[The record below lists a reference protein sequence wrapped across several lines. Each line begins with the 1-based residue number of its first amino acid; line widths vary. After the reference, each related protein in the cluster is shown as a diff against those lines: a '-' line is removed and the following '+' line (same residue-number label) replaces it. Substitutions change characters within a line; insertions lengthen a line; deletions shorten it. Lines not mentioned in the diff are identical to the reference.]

1 MGEWPWRTDG
11 DVEVQRIHA
20 IRLQHTQVYIGNVAQ
35 RKSAS
40 VIEGW
45 VGGSNPSIAT
55 TNHNQS
61 NNNKMKA
68 IIEKET
74 VTEKIMGNV
83 AVDKDGKKVIDC
95 IGIDKI
101 TVTIRFLS
109 IPVYRKTTILNQHQA

>member
-1 MGEWPWRTDG
+1 
-11 DVEVQRIHA
+11 
-20 IRLQHTQVYIGNVAQ
+20 
-35 RKSAS
+35 
-40 VIEGW
+40 
-45 VGGSNPSIAT
+45 
-55 TNHNQS
+55 
-61 NNNKMKA
+61 MKA